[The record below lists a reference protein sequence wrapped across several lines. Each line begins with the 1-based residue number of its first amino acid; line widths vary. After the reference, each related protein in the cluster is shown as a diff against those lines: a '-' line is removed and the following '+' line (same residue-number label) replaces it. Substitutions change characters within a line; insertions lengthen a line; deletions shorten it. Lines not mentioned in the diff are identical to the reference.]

1 MQPLAFLLEESM
13 GSVVIVD
20 ITALIFLKLL
30 YVFGKD
36 LYKSK
41 LNYCMSVFLLLS
53 THIIISS
60 RMIDTY
66 KTVESK
72 FIMLLISLFIG
83 VLYFIAGGFIIN
95 IKKVKTIVICEAIQ
109 IVMLILLTYI
119 RL

>member
-1 MQPLAFLLEESM
+1 M

-30 YVFGKD
+30 YIFGKD

-83 VLYFIAGGFIIN
+83 VLYFIAGGFIIK
-95 IKKVKTIVICEAIQ
+95 IQKVKTILFCEAIQ
-109 IVMLILLTYI
+109 IVMLVLLTYI

>member
-1 MQPLAFLLEESM
+1 MI
-13 GSVVIVD
+13 SVFIVD

-41 LNYCMSVFLLLS
+41 LNYYMSVFLLLS

-60 RMIDTY
+60 RMIATY

-83 VLYFIAGGFIIN
+83 ILYFIAGGFII
-95 IKKVKTIVICEAIQ
+95 KVQKVKTILFCEAVQ
-109 IVMLILLTYI
+109 IVMLVLLTYI

>member
-1 MQPLAFLLEESM
+1 MQPLAFLLEEKLVSII
-13 GSVVIVD
+13 IVD
-20 ITALIFLKLL
+20 ITALVFIKLL
-30 YVFGKD
+30 NIFGKD
-36 LYKSK
+36 IYKSK
-41 LNYCMSVFLLLS
+41 LNYYMSVFLLLS

-83 VLYFIAGGFIIN
+83 IIYFISGGFIIN
-95 IKKVKTIVICEAIQ
+95 IKKVKTILFCEAVQ
-109 IVMLILLTYI
+109 VVMLVLLTYI

>member
-1 MQPLAFLLEESM
+1 M

-30 YVFGKD
+30 HVFGKD

-83 VLYFIAGGFIIN
+83 VLYFIAGGFIIK
-95 IKKVKTIVICEAIQ
+95 IQKVKTILFCEAVQ
-109 IVMLILLTYI
+109 IVMLVVLTYI

>member
-1 MQPLAFLLEESM
+1 MVSII
-13 GSVVIVD
+13 IVD
-20 ITALIFLKLL
+20 AMALIFIKLL
-30 YVFGKD
+30 NVFGKD
-36 LYKSK
+36 VYKSK

-83 VLYFIAGGFIIN
+83 ILYFIAGGFMIK
-95 IKKVKTIVICEAIQ
+95 IKKLKTILFCEAVQ
-109 IVMLILLTYI
+109 IVMLMLLTYI

>member
-1 MQPLAFLLEESM
+1 MI
-13 GSVVIVD
+13 SVFIVD

-66 KTVESK
+66 KTVENK
-72 FIMLLISLFIG
+72 FIMLIISLFIG
-83 VLYFIAGGFIIN
+83 VLYFIAGGFIIK
-95 IKKVKTIVICEAIQ
+95 IQKVKTILFCEAIQ
-109 IVMLILLTYI
+109 IVMLVLLTYI

>member
-1 MQPLAFLLEESM
+1 M

-83 VLYFIAGGFIIN
+83 VLYFIAGGFIIK
-95 IKKVKTIVICEAIQ
+95 IQKVKTILFCEAVQ
-109 IVMLILLTYI
+109 IVMLVVLTYI